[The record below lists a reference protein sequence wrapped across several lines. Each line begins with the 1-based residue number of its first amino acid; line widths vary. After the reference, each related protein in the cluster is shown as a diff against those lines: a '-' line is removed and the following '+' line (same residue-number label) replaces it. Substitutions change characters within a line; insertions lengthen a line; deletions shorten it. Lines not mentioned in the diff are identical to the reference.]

1 MAASQELSIQI
12 KILTLW
18 DLLVLKDQHL
28 FPFTIELTEELGVC
42 VLPFLKNLKVY
53 FKKIQAF
60 TLFLLHASMSPVLKQ
75 HLLTGRP
82 PPSITTLHIFD

>member
-28 FPFTIELTEELGVC
+28 FPFTIELNEELGVY

-53 FKKIQAF
+53 FKKYRPLPCF
-60 TLFLLHASMSPVLKQ
+60 YCTLLCLRSSSS
-75 HLLTGRP
+75 TC
-82 PPSITTLHIFD
+82 